1 MDEDDALPKKKPAGE
16 IVVGEDL
23 RQFSVEEL
31 TLRLSGLDEE
41 KIRTEEM
48 IRQKKAQS
56 NLAENLF
63 KTDG

>member
-23 RQFSVEEL
+23 SQFSVEEL
-31 TLRLSGLDEE
+31 TIRLRGLDEE

>member
-1 MDEDDALPKKKPAGE
+1 MDEDDLMPAKKPTGE

-23 RQFSVEEL
+23 GQFSVEEL
-31 TLRLSGLDEE
+31 TIRLRGLDEE

-48 IRQKKAQS
+48 IKQKKAQS

>member
-1 MDEDDALPKKKPAGE
+1 MDEDDLMPAKKPTGE

-23 RQFSVEEL
+23 SRFSVEEL
-31 TLRLSGLDEE
+31 TIRLGGLDEE

-48 IRQKKAQS
+48 IKQKKAQS